1 MLRYQMCN
9 ISSFVRISPVLA
21 QRSTAPN
28 RLLLSSRPGKGPVV
42 WHPSKL
48 PSSQMDT
55 FSRTAR
61 RHTRV
66 DYLKKENVG
75 FIVLDMWPQTT
86 LILIQWLCSLGCPS
100 ATSLLQTKI

>member
-1 MLRYQMCN
+1 MVHYQMCN
-9 ISSFVRISPVLA
+9 ISSFVRISSVLA

-28 RLLLSSRPGKGPVV
+28 SRPGKGPVV

-75 FIVLDMWPQTT
+75 FIKPDMWRQP
-86 LILIQWLCSLGCPS
+86 WS
-100 ATSLLQTKI
+100 